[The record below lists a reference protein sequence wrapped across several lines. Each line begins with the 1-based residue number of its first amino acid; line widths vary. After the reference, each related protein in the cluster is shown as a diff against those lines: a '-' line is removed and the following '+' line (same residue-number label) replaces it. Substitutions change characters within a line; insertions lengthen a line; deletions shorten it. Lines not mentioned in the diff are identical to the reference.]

1 MKEDLLEELRKA
13 VSAVS
18 YHNAAEGQDYFREAE
33 ARSKAYQWMREVGQR
48 VIEVH
53 GEEAYTKIVSQGLV

>member
-1 MKEDLLEELRKA
+1 MEDLLEELRKA

-18 YHNAAEGQDYFREAE
+18 YHNAAEGQDYFKETE
-33 ARSKAYQWMREVGQR
+33 ARNKAYQRLNEVGKK

-53 GEEAYTKIVSQGLV
+53 GEEAYFKIVSQGLV